1 MNKTDGT
8 TSIVLEMRHLRV
20 PHLCL
25 VKIAIFVRQ
34 TTANMDSKNTY
45 LILFS
50 AAFLV
55 LGFVLGRVTGHHG
68 PRGGHHDF
76 HWVGADDAEVQ
87 VMMLTEEELEGDTV
101 FELPGG
107 GTINVVR
114 NGDEYEVEVEVD
126 EMMEDIEKTVR
137 VRRERGQDGEVRV
150 EKRVI
155 VVKEEE

>member
-1 MNKTDGT
+1 
-8 TSIVLEMRHLRV
+8 
-20 PHLCL
+20 
-25 VKIAIFVRQ
+25 
-34 TTANMDSKNTY
+34 MDSKNTY

-76 HWVGADDAEVQ
+76 QWVGADDAEVQ

>member
-1 MNKTDGT
+1 
-8 TSIVLEMRHLRV
+8 
-20 PHLCL
+20 
-25 VKIAIFVRQ
+25 
-34 TTANMDSKNTY
+34 MDSKNTH

-55 LGFVLGRVTGHHG
+55 LGFILGRVTGHHG
-68 PRGGHHDF
+68 PRGGHGGHACQGDPGGHGDF

-87 VMMLTEEELEGDTV
+87 VMMLADEAFEGDTV

-107 GTINVVR
+107 GTVNVVR
-114 NGDEYEVEVEVD
+114 NGDEYEVEVAVE
-126 EMMEDIEKTVR
+126 EMMEDVEKNVR

>member
-1 MNKTDGT
+1 
-8 TSIVLEMRHLRV
+8 
-20 PHLCL
+20 
-25 VKIAIFVRQ
+25 
-34 TTANMDSKNTY
+34 MDSKNTH

-55 LGFVLGRVTGHHG
+55 LGFLLGRVTGHHG
-68 PRGGHHDF
+68 PREGHAKDCCAKAGRTGCESHEGHGDF

-87 VMMLTEEELEGDTV
+87 VMMLTDEEFEGDTV

-107 GTINVVR
+107 GTVNVVR
-114 NGDEYEVEVEVD
+114 NGDEYEVEV
-126 EMMEDIEKTVR
+126 DIEEEMDDLEKHVR

-155 VVKEEE
+155 VVTEED

>member
-1 MNKTDGT
+1 
-8 TSIVLEMRHLRV
+8 
-20 PHLCL
+20 
-25 VKIAIFVRQ
+25 
-34 TTANMDSKNTY
+34 MDSNNTH

-55 LGFVLGRVTGHHG
+55 LGFLLGRVTGHHG
-68 PRGGHHDF
+68 PRGCHDKGCHGKSGHSGCEAHEAHSDF

-87 VMMLTEEELEGDTV
+87 VMMLTEEEFEGDTV

-107 GTINVVR
+107 GTVNVVR
-114 NGDEYEVEVEVD
+114 NGDEYEVEVEV
-126 EMMEDIEKTVR
+126 EERMEDVEKTVR

>member
-1 MNKTDGT
+1 
-8 TSIVLEMRHLRV
+8 
-20 PHLCL
+20 
-25 VKIAIFVRQ
+25 
-34 TTANMDSKNTY
+34 MDSKNTH

-68 PRGGHHDF
+68 PHEGHGDV

-87 VMMLTEEELEGDTV
+87 VMMLTDEEFEGDTV

-107 GTINVVR
+107 GTVNVVR

-126 EMMEDIEKTVR
+126 ERMEDVEKTVR

>member
-1 MNKTDGT
+1 
-8 TSIVLEMRHLRV
+8 
-20 PHLCL
+20 
-25 VKIAIFVRQ
+25 
-34 TTANMDSKNTY
+34 MDSKNTH

-68 PRGGHHDF
+68 PRGGHGDF
-76 HWVGADDAEVQ
+76 HWVDADDAEVQ
-87 VMMLTEEELEGDTV
+87 VMMLTDEAFEGDTV

-107 GTINVVR
+107 GTVNVVR

-126 EMMEDIEKTVR
+126 ERMEDVEKTVR